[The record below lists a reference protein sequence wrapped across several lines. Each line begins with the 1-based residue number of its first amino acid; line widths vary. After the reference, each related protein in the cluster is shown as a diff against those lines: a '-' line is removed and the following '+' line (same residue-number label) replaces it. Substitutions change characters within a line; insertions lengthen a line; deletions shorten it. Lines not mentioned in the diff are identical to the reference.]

1 MVQPLSL
8 LKQPLHTDDCL
19 YYDVVIKQAHHGYAH
34 TEAKI
39 YNTDSTLLTLSRQ
52 RIAVYN

>member
-19 YYDVVIKQAHHGYAH
+19 YDDAVIKQAHHGYAH

-39 YNTDSTLLTLSRQ
+39 YNTDSTLLALSRQ